1 MTPESWKP
9 EFLKPE
15 PFKAEL
21 KSARFRREREDD
33 WRRLEGLLKRLETQ
47 PVSKLSDEDLI
58 ALPVL
63 YRATLSALSVARETT
78 LDKALLD
85 YLEGLCTRAYFVVY
99 GARPRLTRR
108 LARFFAVDW
117 PAAARA
123 LWRET
128 ALAALLFALGAGIA
142 CWLYG
147 RDPDWFYA
155 FIPGG
160 MAEGRDPSATTE
172 ALRKVLY
179 DGGPRNFLA
188 IFATFLFTHN
198 AQIAIFAFALG
209 FAFGVPTAFLIVT
222 NGCSLGAMVALYA
235 AHGLGLELGGWL
247 AIHGVTEI
255 LATLLAGAAGFHIGW
270 TLAFPGAKSRPE
282 ALAAAG
288 RRAAT
293 LMAGVVLMLAVAGAL
308 EGLGRQLITNDLARY
323 GVALTSAAA
332 WGYYLY
338 VPRLRRGARAPQ

>member
-1 MTPESWKP
+1 MNPAPVT
-9 EFLKPE
+9 
-15 PFKAEL
+15 AEL
-21 KSARFRREREDD
+21 KSARFRREREED

-99 GARPRLTRR
+99 GARPRLSRR
-108 LARFFAVDW
+108 LARFFAADW
-117 PAAARA
+117 PTAARA

-128 ALAALLFALGAGIA
+128 AIAGLLFALGAGIA
-142 CWLYG
+142 FWLYS

-155 FIPGG
+155 FMPGKT
-160 MAEGRDPSATTE
+160 AQGRDPSATTE

-179 DGGPRNFLA
+179 DSGPHDILA

-209 FAFGVPTAFLIVT
+209 FAFGVPTALLMVT
-222 NGCSLGAMVALYA
+222 NGCLLGALLALYA
-235 AHGLGLELGGWL
+235 AHGLGFQLGGWL

-255 LATLLAGAAGFHIGW
+255 FATCLAGAAGFHIGW
-270 TLAFPGAKSRPE
+270 TLAFPGAKTRTE
-282 ALAAAG
+282 AMAAAG

-308 EGLGRQLITNDLARY
+308 EGIGRQLITNDLARY
-323 GVALTSAAA
+323 GVALTSAVV

-338 VPRLRRGARAPQ
+338 VPRQRRKAKAPG

>member
-1 MTPESWKP
+1 
-9 EFLKPE
+9 
-15 PFKAEL
+15 
-21 KSARFRREREDD
+21 
-33 WRRLEGLLKRLETQ
+33 
-47 PVSKLSDEDLI
+47 
-58 ALPVL
+58 VL

-99 GARPRLTRR
+99 GARPRLSRR
-108 LARFFAVDW
+108 LTQFFSTDW

-128 ALAALLFALGAGIA
+128 AIGGLLFALGAVIA
-142 CWLYG
+142 VWLYG

-160 MAEGRDPSATTE
+160 MAQGRDPSATTD

-179 DGGPRNFLA
+179 DGGPHDLLA

-209 FAFGVPTAFLIVT
+209 FAFGAPTALLLVT
-222 NGCSLGAMVALYA
+222 NGCGLGAMVALYA
-235 AHGLGLELGGWL
+235 AHGLGFQLGGWL

-255 LATLLAGAAGFHIGW
+255 FATCLAGAAGFHIGW
-270 TLAFPGAKSRPE
+270 TLAFPGAQTRPE
-282 ALAAAG
+282 AMAAAG

-308 EGLGRQLITNDLARY
+308 EGIGRQLVTNDLARY
-323 GVALTSAAA
+323 GVALTSAVV

-338 VPRLRRGARAPQ
+338 VPRRRRKAKAPA

>member
-1 MTPESWKP
+1 MTWPSVPSDTAFKP
-9 EFLKPE
+9 
-15 PFKAEL
+15 EL
-21 KSARFRREREDD
+21 KSARFRREREED
-33 WRRLEGLLKRLETQ
+33 WRRLEGLLKRLETA

-99 GARPRLTRR
+99 GARPRLSRR
-108 LARFFAVDW
+108 LAGFFASDW
-117 PAAARA
+117 PNAARA

-128 ALAALLFALGAGIA
+128 ALAGLLFALGAGIA
-142 CWLYG
+142 FWLYG
-147 RDPDWFYA
+147 RDSDWFYA
-155 FIPGG
+155 FIPGA
-160 MAEGRDPSATTE
+160 MAQGRDPTASTA
-172 ALRKVLY
+172 ALRAVLY
-179 DGGPRNFLA
+179 DGGPRNALA
-188 IFATFLFTHN
+188 VFATFLFTHN

-209 FAFGVPTAFLIVT
+209 FAFGVPTALLILT
-222 NGCSLGAMVALYA
+222 NGCTLGALFALYA
-235 AHGLGLELGGWL
+235 AHGLGFQLGGWL

-255 LATLLAGAAGFHIGW
+255 FATWLAGAAGFHIGW
-270 TLAFPGAKSRPE
+270 TLAFPGAQTRPE

-293 LMAGVVLMLAVAGAL
+293 LMAGVVVMLAVAGAL

-323 GVALTSAAA
+323 AIALTSAVA

-338 VPRLRRGARAPQ
+338 VPRRATVRVAL

>member
-1 MTPESWKP
+1 
-9 EFLKPE
+9 
-15 PFKAEL
+15 
-21 KSARFRREREDD
+21 
-33 WRRLEGLLKRLETQ
+33 
-47 PVSKLSDEDLI
+47 
-58 ALPVL
+58 VL

-99 GARPRLTRR
+99 GARPHLSRR
-108 LARFFAVDW
+108 LARFFAADW

-128 ALAALLFALGAGIA
+128 TLAALLFALGAGVA
-142 CWLYG
+142 AWLYG

-160 MAEGRDPSATTE
+160 LAQGRDPSSTTE
-172 ALRKVLY
+172 ALRQVLY
-179 DGGPRNFLA
+179 DGGPHDLLA
-188 IFATFLFTHN
+188 TFAAFLFTHN

-209 FAFGVPTAFLIVT
+209 FAFGAPTALLMVV
-222 NGCSLGAMVALYA
+222 NGCGLGAMLALYA
-235 AHGLGLELGGWL
+235 AHGLGLQMGGWL

-255 LATLLAGAAGFHIGW
+255 FATCLAGAGGFHIGW
-270 TLAFPGAKSRPE
+270 TLAFPGGKTRVE
-282 ALAAAG
+282 AMGAAG

-293 LMAGVVLMLAVAGAL
+293 LMAGVVIMLAVAGAL
-308 EGLGRQLITNDLARY
+308 EGVGRQLITNDLARY
-323 GVALTSAAA
+323 GVALTSAIV

-338 VPRLRRGARAPQ
+338 VPRRQRDAEARL

>member
-1 MTPESWKP
+1 MTPAP
-9 EFLKPE
+9 AAP
-15 PFKAEL
+15 EL
-21 KSARFRREREDD
+21 KSVRFRREREGD
-33 WRRLEGLLKRLETQ
+33 WRRLEALLKRLETQ
-47 PVSKLSDEDLI
+47 PVSKLSDEELI

-99 GARPRLTRR
+99 GARPRLSHRLTRFV
-108 LARFFAVDW
+108 AADW

-128 ALAALLFALGAGIA
+128 TIAALLFALGAGIA
-142 CWLYG
+142 AWLYG

-160 MAEGRDPSATTE
+160 LAEGRDPSATTQ
-172 ALRKVLY
+172 ALRQVLY
-179 DGGPRNFLA
+179 NGGQHNLLA
-188 IFATFLFTHN
+188 VFATFLFTHN

-209 FAFGVPTAFLIVT
+209 FAFGAPTALLMVT
-222 NGCSLGAMVALYA
+222 NGCGLGAMLALYA
-235 AHGLGLELGGWL
+235 AHGLGLQMGGWL

-255 LATLLAGAAGFHIGW
+255 FATCLAGAAGFHIGW
-270 TLAFPGAKSRPE
+270 TLAFPGAKTRTE
-282 ALAAAG
+282 AMGAAG

-293 LMAGVVLMLAVAGAL
+293 LMAGVVIMLAVAGAL
-308 EGLGRQLITNDLARY
+308 EGIGRQLITNDLARY
-323 GVALTSAAA
+323 GVALTSAIV

-338 VPRLRRGARAPQ
+338 VPRRQREAKARP

>member
-1 MTPESWKP
+1 MTLQTAPP
-9 EFLKPE
+9 
-15 PFKAEL
+15 EL

-47 PVSKLSDEDLI
+47 PVSKLDDEDLI

-99 GARPRLTRR
+99 GARPHLGRR
-108 LARFFAVDW
+108 LACFFAVDW
-117 PAAARA
+117 PEAARA

-128 ALAALLFALGAGIA
+128 AVAGLLFALGAGIA
-142 CWLYG
+142 FWLYG
-147 RDPDWFYA
+147 RDPDWFFA
-155 FIPGG
+155 FIPGQ
-160 MAEGRDPSATTE
+160 MAQGRDPSATTQ
-172 ALRKVLY
+172 ALRAVLY
-179 DGGPRNFLA
+179 DGGGVQHDVLA

-209 FAFGVPTAFLIVT
+209 FAFGVPTALLMVS
-222 NGCSLGAMVALYA
+222 NGCALGALFALYG
-235 AHGLGLELGGWL
+235 AHGLGFPLGGWL

-255 LATLLAGAAGFHIGW
+255 LATCLAGAAGFHIGW
-270 TLAFPGAKSRPE
+270 TLAFPGDKTRPE

-293 LMAGVVLMLAVAGAL
+293 VMAGVVVMLAVAGAL
-308 EGLGRQLITNDLARY
+308 EGIGRQLITNDIVRY
-323 GVALTSAAA
+323 GVALTSAGVWA
-332 WGYYLY
+332 YYLY
-338 VPRLRRGARAPQ
+338 VPRRRLAASGRP

>member
-1 MTPESWKP
+1 MTVQSFQP
-9 EFLKPE
+9 
-15 PFKAEL
+15 EL

-33 WRRLEGLLKRLETQ
+33 WRRLEALLKRLETQ

-99 GARPRLTRR
+99 GARPRLSRR
-108 LARFFAVDW
+108 VSRFFAQDW
-117 PAAARA
+117 PGAARA

-128 ALAALLFALGAGIA
+128 ALASLLFTLGAGIA
-142 CWLYG
+142 FWLFG

-155 FIPGG
+155 FIPAQ
-160 MAEGRDPSATTE
+160 MAQGRDPSATTD

-179 DGGPRNFLA
+179 DGGGAQHDILA

-209 FAFGVPTAFLIVT
+209 FAFGAPTALLMIS
-222 NGCSLGAMVALYA
+222 NGCALGAIFALYA
-235 AHGLGLELGGWL
+235 VHGLGFQLGGWL

-255 LATLLAGAAGFHIGW
+255 FATCLAGAAGFHIGW
-270 TLAFPGAKSRPE
+270 TLAFPGEKTRPE
-282 ALAAAG
+282 AMAAAG

-293 LMAGVVLMLAVAGAL
+293 LMAGVVLMLAVAGVL
-308 EGLGRQLITNDLARY
+308 EGIGRQLITNDLARY
-323 GVALTSAAA
+323 GVALISAGV
-332 WGYYLY
+332 WGYYFY
-338 VPRLRRGARAPQ
+338 VPRQRRDAKAAR